1 MHWFCVINENEIN
14 KILQKLQKIFS
25 FPEMKLAILFGVLL
39 FSGITFSEE
48 IQQDVKDDASL
59 TNDEAENVADLE
71 NEIENDM
78 DEDSDNEDEM
88 DDSESD
94 QLVLEDENESPVN
107 DEEDQYEMDDS
118 ESDSGQ
124 TETEDENE
132 AAMDDEEDEEEE
144 DSELEDPL
152 SYKPIKQCK
161 TAQLTLNFLYFCLF
175 FFISTIL
182 ISTWYLGQKPVTKDV
197 IKNEQDDFFIL
208 GAIFWRY
215 FCFYNCDLNR
225 NTK

>member
-1 MHWFCVINENEIN
+1 MHWFCVIKENEIN
-14 KILQKLQKIFS
+14 KILQKLQQIFY

-39 FSGITFSEE
+39 FSGIAFSEE

-59 TNDEAENVADLE
+59 PNDEAENVADSE
-71 NEIENDM
+71 NKIENDM

-107 DEEDQYEMDDS
+107 DVEDQYEMDDS
-118 ESDSGQ
+118 ESDPDQ

-152 SYKPIKQCK
+152 SHKPIKQCK
-161 TAQLTLNFLYFCLF
+161 TSQLALNLLYFCLF

-182 ISTWYLGQKPVTKDV
+182 IST
-197 IKNEQDDFFIL
+197 
-208 GAIFWRY
+208 
-215 FCFYNCDLNR
+215 
-225 NTK
+225 

>member
-1 MHWFCVINENEIN
+1 MINENEIN

-39 FSGITFSEE
+39 FSGIAFSEE

-78 DEDSDNEDEM
+78 D
-88 DDSESD
+88 DSESD

-118 ESDSGQ
+118 ESDSDQ

-182 ISTWYLGQKPVTKDV
+182 IST
-197 IKNEQDDFFIL
+197 
-208 GAIFWRY
+208 
-215 FCFYNCDLNR
+215 
-225 NTK
+225 